1 MLITFIALYLLVSVA
16 IGLWAARRVH
26 NTTDYALAGRHLPLS
41 MVAIVTFATWFGSEL
56 VLGVSAE
63 FVDGGLAAVVKDP
76 FGAGLCLVLVGMFF
90 ARKLYQKTLL
100 TLADYY
106 RQRFGKGI
114 EIICSLI
121 IIFSYLGWVA
131 AQITALGLVFNMLS
145 EGSISFMAGMIIG
158 TVVVLIYTLYGGMW
172 SVALTDTIQM
182 IVIVIGLLAVAWY
195 AADLAG
201 GAGRVIDYAATEG
214 KFKMFPDF
222 GDGRG
227 WLFFIASLITMML
240 GSIPQQDVFQR
251 VMAAKNADAAARGPI
266 IGGLFYIA
274 FAFVPMFIAT
284 AAVLILPNVQEIMD
298 DDVQQVLPKLVLGH
312 MPLVLQVAFFGALLS
327 AITSTTAATLLA
339 PSTTFVENILRNIRP
354 GMSDAQTLKAMRVSV
369 PVFTVMVLVYA
380 ITMEG
385 KSIYE
390 LVAEAYQLPLV
401 GAFVPLVFGLYW
413 KRATTQGAVLSVV
426 FGILVW
432 GAVALS
438 GLLAESFPDSWGQN
452 GLIAALA
459 AFGELVPQQL
469 AGVAGATVAM
479 VVGSLMPQFMR
490 DIREEAHHLDAATP
504 LPA

>member
-1 MLITFIALYLLVSVA
+1 MLITFIVLYLLVSVG
-16 IGLWAARRVH
+16 IGLWAARRVN
-26 NTTDYALAGRHLPLS
+26 NTTDFALAGRHLPLS

-90 ARKLYQKTLL
+90 ARRLYQKTLL

-114 EIICSLI
+114 EVICSLI

-145 EGSISFMAGMIIG
+145 AGAISFFWGMVIG
-158 TVVVLIYTLYGGMW
+158 TAVVLIYTMYGGMW

-182 IVIVIGLLAVAWY
+182 IVIVVGLLAVAWY

-201 GAGRVIDYAATEG
+201 GAGRVIDYAASEG
-214 KFKMFPDF
+214 KFKMFPDL

-251 VMAAKNADAAARGPI
+251 VMAANNADAAVRGPI
-266 IGGLFYIA
+266 IGGTFYIV
-274 FAFVPMFIAT
+274 FGFVPMFIAT
-284 AAVLILPNVQEIMD
+284 AAVLILPNVQAIID
-298 DDVQQVLPKLVLGH
+298 KDVQYVLPTLVLQH
-312 MPLVLQVAFFGALLS
+312 MPMLLQVAFFGALLS
-327 AITSTTAATLLA
+327 AITSTTASTLLA
-339 PSTTFVENILRNIRP
+339 PSTTFVENILRNIKP
-354 GMSDAQTLKAMRVSV
+354 GMSDAQTLKAMRLSV
-369 PVFTVMVLVYA
+369 PVFTAMVLVYA
-380 ITMEG
+380 LTMEG

-413 KRATTQGAVLSVV
+413 QRATTQGAVLSVV

-432 GAVALS
+432 GAIALS
-438 GLLAESFPDSWGQN
+438 GLLAASYPETWGTN
-452 GLIAALA
+452 AAIAALA

-469 AGVAGATVAM
+469 AGVVGAAVAM
-479 VVGSLMPQFMR
+479 VVGSLMPQFIA
-490 DIREEAHHLDAATP
+490 DTKEKPHHLDAASP